1 MIVLYNLTN
10 ITTGQSSH
18 GILGFTQ
25 GINNTLL
32 SGWLGILILIMLG
45 TVFFIHFI
53 YRNGGDAGRALGAT
67 AFLCF
72 GLSIL
77 LRALNLIPDMAM
89 FICLITTAIVIAL
102 TFRN

>member
-1 MIVLYNLTN
+1 MYNLTN
-10 ITTGQSSH
+10 VTSGGH

-25 GINNTLL
+25 GVNSVLL
-32 SGWLGILILIMLG
+32 GGWLGVLILIMLG
-45 TVFFIHFI
+45 TVFFMHFV
-53 YRNGGDAGRALGAT
+53 YRMNDPGRALGAT

-77 LRALNLIPDMAM
+77 LRLVNLIPDMAM
-89 FICLITTAIVIAL
+89 YVCLILTAIVIAL

>member
-1 MIVLYNLTN
+1 MGIISYNLTN
-10 ITTGQSSH
+10 ITTSGH
-18 GILGFTQ
+18 GVLGFTQ

-32 SGWLGILILIMLG
+32 SGWLGILILVMLG
-45 TVFFIHFI
+45 TIFFMHFM
-53 YRNGGDAGRALGAT
+53 YRMNDAGRALGAT

-77 LRALNLIPDMAM
+77 LRAVNLIPDMAM
-89 FICLITTAIVIAL
+89 FVCLILTALVIAL